1 MTRCWAN
8 DLFIIMAIILSFLTL
23 LSACGAKGPLYM
35 VEPEVQKEQQKTADK
50 PIASTEEQAAKTTP
64 EATAQTP

>member
-23 LSACGAKGPLYM
+23 LSACGVKGPLYR
-35 VEPEVQKEQQKTADK
+35 VEPEAQKELQETLDK
-50 PIASTEEQAAKTTP
+50 PIVSTEEQAAKTTN
-64 EATAQTP
+64 EATAQTQ